1 MNKNNLSESDS
12 SDKYIRPAMVQAG
25 WHTLDQIY
33 AQFPLRAGRVVVRG
47 NKSHRDESTVLKA
60 DFALFLKTNIPLAM
74 VECWRRSDTDCRGC
88 SVNTLIYLDA
98 KTPRRESAGSL
109 F

>member
-1 MNKNNLSESDS
+1 MNKSNLSESDI
-12 SDKYIRPAMVQAG
+12 SDKYVRPAMVQAG

-47 NKSHRDESTVLKA
+47 NKSHRDESRVLKV
-60 DFALFLKTNIPLAM
+60 DFDLFLKTNIPLAV
-74 VECWRRSDTDCRGC
+74 VERWRRSNTDCRGV
-88 SVNTLIYLDA
+88 SVNTFISSDA
-98 KTPRRESAGSL
+98 KSPRRESAGFL